1 MYRIVFAALLGIMVA
16 STSAS
21 AHAILIKSEP
31 MAGATVAA
39 GTLAMSFRY
48 NSRIDQARSRL
59 TLIKPDRNQT
69 TLKIAPSAQPD
80 TLETTAQVSV
90 PGAYVVRWQV
100 LALDGHI
107 TRGDVPFTVAGH

>member
-1 MYRIVFAALLGIMVA
+1 MYRIVFATLLGIMMA
-16 STSAS
+16 LTGAN

-31 MAGATVAA
+31 TAGTTVAA

-48 NSRIDQARSRL
+48 NSRIDRARSRL
-59 TLIKPDRNQT
+59 TLIKPDRSQT
-69 TLKIAPSAQPD
+69 TLKIAPSAPPD
-80 TLETTAQVSV
+80 TLETTAQFSA

-107 TRGDVPFTVAGH
+107 TR